1 MFNLRQKLFI
11 TVFLVISTALII
23 PGIFY
28 TNQTDRQAREE
39 IASSLITHI
48 NTFIIYYNSAN
59 ISPYDAARNFS
70 NASGLRVTLVDSDG
84 KVVGESNVNELDMSK
99 MDNHIDRPEISNAI
113 KDGISKIERYSNTLN
128 EEFIY
133 VVKKVDLPDFSFVRV
148 AQTMDFVNLLV
159 GHRSGTRINIF
170 IIVSIGLLIFT
181 ILVDRWINT
190 PIRKVADFAKNIKDG
205 NFENRI
211 KIKSSDEI
219 GELAKNMNQLAETI
233 EADISNMKKME
244 DVRTEFLS
252 NVTHELKTPIASIV
266 GYLETLKDGALKDK
280 DVNKTFIKRSLKNA
294 KRLEALVT
302 DLVDISRIETGEM
315 EIQLE
320 KVNIQPILEEVVND
334 ARQRNR
340 NLELDIK
347 LSLGDQKEIVVYG
360 NSDRLRQVFDNLVS
374 NAIRYTES
382 GNVIIS
388 AEIRDTEVEFTVS
401 DTGMGMDSESIERI
415 FERFFRT
422 DDARKIVR
430 GGTGLGL
437 AICKHIIEAHNSS
450 LSVDSIEKEGS
461 TFAFS
466 LECLS
471 LIHI

>member
-28 TNQTDRQAREE
+28 TNQTDREAREE

-70 NASGLRVTLVDSDG
+70 DASGLRVTLVDSDG
-84 KVVGESNVNELDMSK
+84 LVVGESNVNELEMSK

-181 ILVDRWINT
+181 ILGDRWINT

-388 AEIRDTEVEFTVS
+388 AEIRDTEVKFTVS

-466 LECLS
+466 LECYEA
-471 LIHI
+471 

>member
-28 TNQTDRQAREE
+28 TNQTDREAREE

-70 NASGLRVTLVDSDG
+70 DASGLRVTLVDSDG
-84 KVVGESNVNELDMSK
+84 LVVGESNVNELEMSK

-340 NLELDIK
+340 NLGLDIK

-388 AEIRDTEVEFTVS
+388 AEIRDTEVKFTVS
-401 DTGMGMDSESIERI
+401 DTGMGMDSESKARI

-466 LECLS
+466 LECYEA
-471 LIHI
+471 

>member
-99 MDNHIDRPEISNAI
+99 MDNHIDRPEISNSI

-401 DTGMGMDSESIERI
+401 DTGMGMDSESKERI

-466 LECLS
+466 LECYEA
-471 LIHI
+471 

>member
-1 MFNLRQKLFI
+1 LFNLRQKLFI

-28 TNQTDRQAREE
+28 TNQTDREAREE

-70 NASGLRVTLVDSDG
+70 DASGLRVTLVDSDG
-84 KVVGESNVNELDMSK
+84 LVVGESNVNELEMSK

-461 TFAFS
+461 IFAFS
-466 LECLS
+466 LECYEA
-471 LIHI
+471 

>member
-28 TNQTDRQAREE
+28 TNQTDREAREE

-70 NASGLRVTLVDSDG
+70 DASGLRVTLVDSDG
-84 KVVGESNVNELDMSK
+84 LVVGESNVNELEMSK
-99 MDNHIDRPEISNAI
+99 MDNHNAI

-266 GYLETLKDGALKDK
+266 GYLETLKDGELKDK

-466 LECLS
+466 LECYEA
-471 LIHI
+471 

>member
-28 TNQTDRQAREE
+28 TNQTDREAREE

-70 NASGLRVTLVDSDG
+70 DASGLRVTLVDSDG
-84 KVVGESNVNELDMSK
+84 LVVGESNVNELEMSK

-374 NAIRYTES
+374 NAIRYTEI

-388 AEIRDTEVEFTVS
+388 AEITDTEVEFTVS

-466 LECLS
+466 LECYEA
-471 LIHI
+471 

>member
-28 TNQTDRQAREE
+28 TNQTDREAREE

-59 ISPYDAARNFS
+59 ISPYDAAKNFS

-205 NFENRI
+205 KFENRI

-374 NAIRYTES
+374 NAIRYTEI

-388 AEIRDTEVEFTVS
+388 AEITDTEVEFTVS
-401 DTGMGMDSESIERI
+401 DTGMGMDSESKERI

-466 LECLS
+466 LECYEA
-471 LIHI
+471 

>member
-28 TNQTDRQAREE
+28 TNQTDREAREE

-59 ISPYDAARNFS
+59 ISPYDAAKNFS

-84 KVVGESNVNELDMSK
+84 KVVGESNVNELEMSK

-205 NFENRI
+205 KFENRI

-340 NLELDIK
+340 NLKLDIK

-466 LECLS
+466 LECYEA
-471 LIHI
+471 

>member
-28 TNQTDRQAREE
+28 TNQTDREAREE

-70 NASGLRVTLVDSDG
+70 DASGLRVTLVDSDG
-84 KVVGESNVNELDMSK
+84 LVVGESNVNELEMSK

-113 KDGISKIERYSNTLN
+113 KDGISKTERYSSTLN

-133 VVKKVDLPDFSFVRV
+133 VVKKVDIPDFSFVRV

-170 IIVSIGLLIFT
+170 IIISIGLLIFT

-466 LECLS
+466 LECYEA
-471 LIHI
+471 

>member
-28 TNQTDRQAREE
+28 TNQTDREAREE

-59 ISPYDAARNFS
+59 ISPYDAAKNFS

-374 NAIRYTES
+374 NAIRYTEI

-388 AEIRDTEVEFTVS
+388 AEITDTEVEFTVS
-401 DTGMGMDSESIERI
+401 DTGMGMDSESKERI

-466 LECLS
+466 LECYEA
-471 LIHI
+471 

>member
-1 MFNLRQKLFI
+1 M
-11 TVFLVISTALII
+11 
-23 PGIFY
+23 
-28 TNQTDRQAREE
+28 
-39 IASSLITHI
+39 
-48 NTFIIYYNSAN
+48 
-59 ISPYDAARNFS
+59 
-70 NASGLRVTLVDSDG
+70 
-84 KVVGESNVNELDMSK
+84 
-99 MDNHIDRPEISNAI
+99 
-113 KDGISKIERYSNTLN
+113 
-128 EEFIY
+128 
-133 VVKKVDLPDFSFVRV
+133 
-148 AQTMDFVNLLV
+148 
-159 GHRSGTRINIF
+159 
-170 IIVSIGLLIFT
+170 
-181 ILVDRWINT
+181 VDRWINT

-374 NAIRYTES
+374 NAIRYTEI

-388 AEIRDTEVEFTVS
+388 AEITDTEVEFTVS
-401 DTGMGMDSESIERI
+401 DTGMGMDSESKERI

-466 LECLS
+466 LECYEA
-471 LIHI
+471 

>member
-28 TNQTDRQAREE
+28 TNQTDREAREE

-59 ISPYDAARNFS
+59 ISPYDAAKNFS

-99 MDNHIDRPEISNAI
+99 MDNHIDRPEISNSI

-401 DTGMGMDSESIERI
+401 DTGMGMDSESKERI

-466 LECLS
+466 LECYEA
-471 LIHI
+471 

>member
-28 TNQTDRQAREE
+28 TNQTDREAREE

-70 NASGLRVTLVDSDG
+70 DASGLRVTLVDSDG
-84 KVVGESNVNELDMSK
+84 LVVGESNVNELEMSK

-113 KDGISKIERYSNTLN
+113 KEGISKIERYSNTLN

-415 FERFFRT
+415 FERFFRS

-466 LECLS
+466 LECYEA
-471 LIHI
+471 

>member
-28 TNQTDRQAREE
+28 TNQTDREAREE

-70 NASGLRVTLVDSDG
+70 DASGLRVTLVDSDG
-84 KVVGESNVNELDMSK
+84 LVVGESNVNELEMSK

-320 KVNIQPILEEVVND
+320 KVNIHPILEEVVND

-466 LECLS
+466 LECYEA
-471 LIHI
+471 

>member
-28 TNQTDRQAREE
+28 TNQTDREAREE

-59 ISPYDAARNFS
+59 ISPYDAAKNFS

-99 MDNHIDRPEISNAI
+99 MDNHIDRPEISNSI

-205 NFENRI
+205 KFENRI

-374 NAIRYTES
+374 NAIRYTEI

-388 AEIRDTEVEFTVS
+388 AEITDTEVEFTVS
-401 DTGMGMDSESIERI
+401 DTGMGMDSESKERI

-466 LECLS
+466 LECYEA
-471 LIHI
+471 

>member
-1 MFNLRQKLFI
+1 LFNLRQKLFI

-28 TNQTDRQAREE
+28 TNQTDREAREE

-70 NASGLRVTLVDSDG
+70 DASGLRVTLVDSDG
-84 KVVGESNVNELDMSK
+84 LVVGESNVNELEMSK

-466 LECLS
+466 LECYEA
-471 LIHI
+471 

>member
-28 TNQTDRQAREE
+28 TNQTDREAREE

-70 NASGLRVTLVDSDG
+70 DASGLRVTLVDSDG
-84 KVVGESNVNELDMSK
+84 LVVGESNVNELDMSK

-401 DTGMGMDSESIERI
+401 DTGMGMDSESTERI

-466 LECLS
+466 LECYEA
-471 LIHI
+471 

>member
-28 TNQTDRQAREE
+28 TNQTDREALEE

-70 NASGLRVTLVDSDG
+70 DASGLRVTLVDSDG
-84 KVVGESNVNELDMSK
+84 LVVGESNVNELEMSK

-148 AQTMDFVNLLV
+148 AQTMDYVNLLV

-320 KVNIQPILEEVVND
+320 KVNIHPILEEVVND

-466 LECLS
+466 LECYEA
-471 LIHI
+471 

>member
-28 TNQTDRQAREE
+28 TNQTDREAREE

-59 ISPYDAARNFS
+59 ISPYDAAKNFS

-401 DTGMGMDSESIERI
+401 DTGMGMDSESKERI

-466 LECLS
+466 LECYEA
-471 LIHI
+471 

>member
-28 TNQTDRQAREE
+28 TNQTDREAREE

-70 NASGLRVTLVDSDG
+70 DASGLRVTLVDSDG
-84 KVVGESNVNELDMSK
+84 LVVGESNVNELEMSK

-466 LECLS
+466 LECYEA
-471 LIHI
+471 

>member
-1 MFNLRQKLFI
+1 
-11 TVFLVISTALII
+11 
-23 PGIFY
+23 
-28 TNQTDRQAREE
+28 
-39 IASSLITHI
+39 
-48 NTFIIYYNSAN
+48 
-59 ISPYDAARNFS
+59 
-70 NASGLRVTLVDSDG
+70 
-84 KVVGESNVNELDMSK
+84 

-466 LECLS
+466 LECYET
-471 LIHI
+471 

>member
-28 TNQTDRQAREE
+28 TNQTDREAREE

-59 ISPYDAARNFS
+59 ISPYDAAKNFS

-401 DTGMGMDSESIERI
+401 DTGMGMDSESTERI

-466 LECLS
+466 LECYEA
-471 LIHI
+471 

>member
-28 TNQTDRQAREE
+28 TNQTDREAREE

-70 NASGLRVTLVDSDG
+70 DASGLRVTLVDSDG
-84 KVVGESNVNELDMSK
+84 LVVGESNVNELEMSK

-401 DTGMGMDSESIERI
+401 DTGMGMDSESKERI

-466 LECLS
+466 LECYEA
-471 LIHI
+471 

>member
-28 TNQTDRQAREE
+28 TNQTDREAREE

-59 ISPYDAARNFS
+59 ISPYDAAKNFS

-99 MDNHIDRPEISNAI
+99 MDNHIDRPEISNSI

-159 GHRSGTRINIF
+159 GHRSGTRLNIF

-340 NLELDIK
+340 NLELDIN

-466 LECLS
+466 LECYEA
-471 LIHI
+471 

>member
-28 TNQTDRQAREE
+28 TNQTDREAREE

-59 ISPYDAARNFS
+59 ISPYDAAKNFS

-84 KVVGESNVNELDMSK
+84 KVVGESNVNELEMSK

-170 IIVSIGLLIFT
+170 IIISIGLLIFT

-401 DTGMGMDSESIERI
+401 DTGMGMDSESTERI

-466 LECLS
+466 LECYEA
-471 LIHI
+471 

>member
-28 TNQTDRQAREE
+28 TNQTDREAREE

-48 NTFIIYYNSAN
+48 NTFIIYYNSPN

-70 NASGLRVTLVDSDG
+70 DASGLRVTLVDSDG
-84 KVVGESNVNELDMSK
+84 LVVGESNVNELEMSK

-466 LECLS
+466 LECYEA
-471 LIHI
+471 

>member
-28 TNQTDRQAREE
+28 TNQTDREAREE

-70 NASGLRVTLVDSDG
+70 DASGLRVTLVDSDG
-84 KVVGESNVNELDMSK
+84 LVVGESNVNELEMSK

-374 NAIRYTES
+374 NAIRYTEI

-388 AEIRDTEVEFTVS
+388 AEITDTEVEFTVS

-450 LSVDSIEKEGS
+450 LSVDSIEQEGS

-466 LECLS
+466 LECYEA
-471 LIHI
+471 

>member
-28 TNQTDRQAREE
+28 TNQTDREAREE

-59 ISPYDAARNFS
+59 ISPYDAAKNFS

-99 MDNHIDRPEISNAI
+99 MDNHIDRPEISNSI

-159 GHRSGTRINIF
+159 EHRSGTRINIF
-170 IIVSIGLLIFT
+170 IIISIGLLIFT

-205 NFENRI
+205 KFENRI

-360 NSDRLRQVFDNLVS
+360 NSDR
-374 NAIRYTES
+374 
-382 GNVIIS
+382 
-388 AEIRDTEVEFTVS
+388 
-401 DTGMGMDSESIERI
+401 
-415 FERFFRT
+415 
-422 DDARKIVR
+422 
-430 GGTGLGL
+430 
-437 AICKHIIEAHNSS
+437 
-450 LSVDSIEKEGS
+450 
-461 TFAFS
+461 
-466 LECLS
+466 
-471 LIHI
+471 

>member
-1 MFNLRQKLFI
+1 M
-11 TVFLVISTALII
+11 
-23 PGIFY
+23 
-28 TNQTDRQAREE
+28 
-39 IASSLITHI
+39 
-48 NTFIIYYNSAN
+48 
-59 ISPYDAARNFS
+59 
-70 NASGLRVTLVDSDG
+70 
-84 KVVGESNVNELDMSK
+84 
-99 MDNHIDRPEISNAI
+99 
-113 KDGISKIERYSNTLN
+113 N

-374 NAIRYTES
+374 NAIRYTER

-466 LECLS
+466 LECYEA
-471 LIHI
+471 

>member
-28 TNQTDRQAREE
+28 TNQTDREAREE

-59 ISPYDAARNFS
+59 ISPYDAAKNFS
-70 NASGLRVTLVDSDG
+70 NASDLRVTLVDSDG

-320 KVNIQPILEEVVND
+320 KVNIHPILEEVVND

-466 LECLS
+466 LECYEA
-471 LIHI
+471 

>member
-28 TNQTDRQAREE
+28 TNQTDREAREE

-70 NASGLRVTLVDSDG
+70 DASGLRVTLVDSDG
-84 KVVGESNVNELDMSK
+84 LVVGESNVNELEMSK

-422 DDARKIVR
+422 DDARKIVK

-466 LECLS
+466 LECYEA
-471 LIHI
+471 

>member
-28 TNQTDRQAREE
+28 TNQTDREAREE

-70 NASGLRVTLVDSDG
+70 DASGLRVTLVDSDG
-84 KVVGESNVNELDMSK
+84 LVVGESNVNELEMSK

-170 IIVSIGLLIFT
+170 IIVSIGLLVFT

-466 LECLS
+466 LECYEA
-471 LIHI
+471 

>member
-1 MFNLRQKLFI
+1 
-11 TVFLVISTALII
+11 
-23 PGIFY
+23 
-28 TNQTDRQAREE
+28 
-39 IASSLITHI
+39 
-48 NTFIIYYNSAN
+48 
-59 ISPYDAARNFS
+59 
-70 NASGLRVTLVDSDG
+70 
-84 KVVGESNVNELDMSK
+84 
-99 MDNHIDRPEISNAI
+99 
-113 KDGISKIERYSNTLN
+113 
-128 EEFIY
+128 
-133 VVKKVDLPDFSFVRV
+133 
-148 AQTMDFVNLLV
+148 
-159 GHRSGTRINIF
+159 
-170 IIVSIGLLIFT
+170 
-181 ILVDRWINT
+181 
-190 PIRKVADFAKNIKDG
+190 
-205 NFENRI
+205 
-211 KIKSSDEI
+211 
-219 GELAKNMNQLAETI
+219 
-233 EADISNMKKME
+233 MKKME

-374 NAIRYTES
+374 NAIRYTEI

-388 AEIRDTEVEFTVS
+388 AEITDTEVEFTVS
-401 DTGMGMDSESIERI
+401 DTGMGMDSESKERI

-466 LECLS
+466 LECYEA
-471 LIHI
+471 

>member
-28 TNQTDRQAREE
+28 TNQTDREAREE

-70 NASGLRVTLVDSDG
+70 DASGLRVTLVDSDG
-84 KVVGESNVNELDMSK
+84 LVVGESNVNELEMSK

-401 DTGMGMDSESIERI
+401 DTGMGMDSKSIERI

-466 LECLS
+466 LECYEA
-471 LIHI
+471 

>member
-28 TNQTDRQAREE
+28 TNQTDREAREE

-388 AEIRDTEVEFTVS
+388 AEIRDAEVEFTVS
-401 DTGMGMDSESIERI
+401 DTGMGMDSESKERI

-466 LECLS
+466 LECYEA
-471 LIHI
+471 

>member
-28 TNQTDRQAREE
+28 TNQTDREAREE

-70 NASGLRVTLVDSDG
+70 DASGLRVTLVDSDG
-84 KVVGESNVNELDMSK
+84 LVVGESNVNELEMSK

-252 NVTHELKTPIASIV
+252 NVTHELKTPIASIS
-266 GYLETLKDGALKDK
+266 GYLETLLDGALDDK
-280 DVNKTFIKRSLKNA
+280 EVNKTFLKRSLKNI
-294 KRLEALVT
+294 KRLEVLIT
-302 DLVDISRIETGEM
+302 DLVDISRIETGELIM
-315 EIQLE
+315 NMSQVDILTLIEELVSDANSTKKNSKIDIKINNNLNE
-320 KVNIQPILEEVVND
+320 KVFVNAD
-334 ARQRNR
+334 P
-340 NLELDIK
+340 
-347 LSLGDQKEIVVYG
+347 
-360 NSDRLRQVFDNLVS
+360 DRIHQVFNNLLS
-374 NAIRYTES
+374 NAIRYTDE
-382 GNVIIS
+382 GQIAIS
-388 AEIRDTEVEFTVS
+388 IEKNDNKVYLSVS
-401 DTGMGMDSESIERI
+401 DTGVGIETESIERI
-415 FERFFRT
+415 FGRFYRT
-422 DDARKIVR
+422 DNARSRAKN
-430 GGTGLGL
+430 GTGLGL
-437 AICKHIIEAHNSS
+437 SIVNHIIKAH
-450 LSVDSIEKEGS
+450 GS
-461 TFAFS
+461 TVKVESRLGEGTEFS
-466 LECLS
+466 FELEVYS
-471 LIHI
+471 KD

>member
-28 TNQTDRQAREE
+28 TNQTDREAREE

-59 ISPYDAARNFS
+59 ISPYDAAKNFS

-84 KVVGESNVNELDMSK
+84 VVVGESNVNELEMSK

-133 VVKKVDLPDFSFVRV
+133 VVKKVDIPDFSFVRV

-170 IIVSIGLLIFT
+170 IIISIGLLIFT

-466 LECLS
+466 LECYEA
-471 LIHI
+471 